1 MESKREQ
8 ATVVE
13 GGSQFEDPQHV
24 GWKKVVYGGMQSGY
38 ADNYMDSS
46 FLEAMVMN
54 ANVVK
59 RDTATVMVDS
69 VGIASHVS
77 VVALVATVWTH
88 ALNGGLPASALLLL
102 DALVLLLGFLALLL
116 TVKCVFSLPFV
127 IQIGRNF
134 ILFVSA
140 IYVLAPVFQT
150 LTRSISS
157 DSIWALT
164 VSLLVVHLFC
174 HDYTTSPGLDAS
186 PTSKKTT
193 SSSKATLS
201 ANVSMNASIVASV
214 LIASRLPTHVHVF
227 ALMLFSLEF
236 FLLFPLVTH
245 WVRQRSVN
253 LHLGFSCTLIVFTMG
268 LIFPLSRLAFVLF
281 ITVIVFITLV
291 CPYWLIRIQEY
302 KFEINGPWDEAK
314 LCFDLD

>member
-1 MESKREQ
+1 MGEARGVTMEGIKEEARV
-8 ATVVE
+8 AE
-13 GGSQFEDPQHV
+13 GCRQFEDPRHDCKNCPQRV
-24 GWKKVVYGGMQSGY
+24 RWKKVVYGGMQCGY
-38 ADNYMDSS
+38 ADNYKDSS

-88 ALNGGLPASALLLL
+88 ALNGALPASVLLLL
-102 DALVLLLGFLALLL
+102 DALVLLMGFLALLL
-116 TVKCVFSLPFV
+116 TIKCVFSLPFV
-127 IQIGRNF
+127 VQIARNF
-134 ILFVSA
+134 TLFVSA

-174 HDYTTSPGLDAS
+174 HDYTSSTSPSTVAASLSKDA
-186 PTSKKTT
+186 PSKKT
-193 SSSKATLS
+193 SKAQETTLL

-214 LIASRLPTHVHVF
+214 LIASRLPTH
-227 ALMLFSLEF
+227 
-236 FLLFPLVTH
+236 LLIYLPE
-245 WVRQRSVN
+245 
-253 LHLGFSCTLIVFTMG
+253 G
-268 LIFPLSRLAFVLF
+268 
-281 ITVIVFITLV
+281 
-291 CPYWLIRIQEY
+291 
-302 KFEINGPWDEAK
+302 
-314 LCFDLD
+314 